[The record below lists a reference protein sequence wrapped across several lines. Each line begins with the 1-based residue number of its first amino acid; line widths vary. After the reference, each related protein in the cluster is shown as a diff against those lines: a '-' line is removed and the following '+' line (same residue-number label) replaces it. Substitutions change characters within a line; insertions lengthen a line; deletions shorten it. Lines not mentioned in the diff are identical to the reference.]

1 MEAMLDI
8 TNRIRTALLV
18 VPYTSVESLKQYRD
32 AIRATGMNVND
43 CALVAIV
50 KDKKE
55 REVLSANHSVAVFVS
70 EGDFNFFGR
79 LKNEG
84 ASKAAARVF
93 DLVVYI
99 EEPPKKIRKL
109 FTKATKMI
117 RVGVNNTSED
127 NHVNLTTSK
136 ENPSQIFNFVFEM
149 LKKII

>member
-18 VPYTSVESLKQYRD
+18 VPYSSIEALKQYRD

-43 CALVAIV
+43 CALVAVV

-55 REVLSANHSVAVFVS
+55 REVLSANYSVAIFIS
-70 EGDFNFFGR
+70 ESDFNFLGR

-84 ASKAAARVF
+84 GTRVAARVF
-93 DLVVYI
+93 DLVIYV

-109 FTKATKMI
+109 FSKATKMI

-127 NHVNLTTSK
+127 NHVNLTTTK